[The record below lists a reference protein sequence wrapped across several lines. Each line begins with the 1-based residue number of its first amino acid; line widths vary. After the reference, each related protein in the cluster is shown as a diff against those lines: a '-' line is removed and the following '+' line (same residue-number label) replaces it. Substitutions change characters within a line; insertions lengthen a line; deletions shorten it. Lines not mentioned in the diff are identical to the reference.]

1 LDEFGAAAEQA
12 VMPPRFLVSPEILSG
27 SRAVL
32 TGTELHHLRVRR
44 LRAGKEVILS
54 DGRGRQRT
62 GVVVALE
69 RRKAVIALMP
79 DMPPVRES
87 HLRLVLAQA
96 ALKADKMDLIVEKT
110 TELGV
115 SEIVV
120 FNCERSIGHAS
131 PHRHVRWQR
140 IAGGAMKQSQRSTMP
155 ALVGPISFEQLLSRP
170 EPLRLLFWEGE
181 FVASLLDVKTGAPEA
196 ILAVV
201 GPEGGFSAVEVE
213 QASAHGF
220 HTVGLGPR
228 TLRAETAAVV
238 VTALCQFRWGD
249 LNRRQP

>member
-1 LDEFGAAAEQA
+1 MSA
-12 VMPPRFLVSPEILSG
+12 RFLVSPERLSG

-44 LRAGKEVILS
+44 LHAGSEVVLS
-54 DGRGRQRT
+54 DGLGHQRT

-69 RRKAVIALMP
+69 RQQAVVVLRP
-79 DMPPVRES
+79 EEPPERES
-87 HLRLVLAQA
+87 RLRLVLAQA
-96 ALKADKMDLIVEKT
+96 ALKADKMDLIVEKA

-120 FNCERSIGHAS
+120 FNCERSIGHPS
-131 PHRHVRWQR
+131 PHRRARWQR
-140 IAGGAMKQSQRSTMP
+140 IACGAMKQSQRSTAP

-181 FVASLLDVKTGAPEA
+181 FVASLADVNGAPGA

-201 GPEGGFSAVEVE
+201 GPEGGFSAAEVE
-213 QASAHGF
+213 QASACGF
-220 HTVGLGPR
+220 HAVGLGPR

-238 VTALCQFRWGD
+238 AAALCQFLWGD